1 MQYQEE
7 SDFADAADNV
17 DELFTGFYAS
27 GGVEVP
33 LTKWLHIRGEARYTS
48 VPNALG
54 AEGVSADFNE
64 TNLGG
69 IAVAVKLAIGK

>member
-1 MQYQEE
+1 ME
-7 SDFADAADNV
+7 
-17 DELFTGFYAS
+17 ELFTGFYAS
-27 GGVEVP
+27 GGVEYS
-33 LTKWLHIRGEARYTS
+33 LTKWLHLRGEARFTS

-69 IAVAVKLAIGK
+69 VAVAVKLAIGK